1 MLLPRFAR
9 ATFALFAYN
18 TNMLIRLSDGSPA
31 SIAEQISFQ
40 IRLAVSRGDVAV
52 GEKLPSARDLAASLD
67 VNMHTVLR
75 AYDSLREAGV
85 IALSRGR
92 GATVV
97 GGDEP
102 GVRDVLEAVAAMVAE
117 AARAGISPRE
127 LAGIVK
133 GMETT

>member
-1 MLLPRFAR
+1 
-9 ATFALFAYN
+9 
-18 TNMLIRLSDGSPA
+18 MLIRLSDGSPA

-52 GEKLPSARDLAASLD
+52 GEKLPSARELAASLD

-102 GVRDVLEAVAAMVAE
+102 GVRTVLEAVAAMVAE

-133 GMETT
+133 GMETA